1 MYMNNNDLTETI
13 IETNR
18 DVKWICRALSQMKAA
33 NEDLEHRVRELE
45 VWKGEHTGRKEDGG
59 LGGCFR
65 CCCRGNNRGDAGRR
79 DRVRETSLL
88 QKRIMI

>member
-45 VWKGEHTGRKEDGG
+45 VWKGEHTGIEKKMAVW
-59 LGGCFR
+59 
-65 CCCRGNNRGDAGRR
+65 AGAFGAVAGVITGVML
-79 DRVRETSLL
+79 DVV
-88 QKRIMI
+88 IG